1 LVRYIERGDTTTMLD
16 SYLKRPVGWG
26 LSLLTGKY
34 PFVDSSKIAS
44 RYYVSTSPTTIANTQ
59 LAYSNGTNLVGS
71 PNVTYASSLLKLKN
85 TASTQTLRV
94 EDAANVNLYTAITSR
109 GFGISRSDGALGA
122 SGFMYSFGDGAVGL
136 SARNNTLL
144 MNDTRGILQVNEGGV
159 TIEIGAAFNAN
170 LTYGHASSILDV
182 LSTVRGSRPFP
193 IMSTAQ
199 ADAITGV
206 QGLFV
211 YENGVGPRWYNGTRK
226 AYALEST
233 FARGTA
239 TRVPFFDAN
248 GQITENSAFNFNGT
262 QLILTPSTAVA
273 KKLQINTTAIANAT
287 GIDIDL
293 GGKYSGNATTVPKIA
308 IYNDGTYQFGI
319 GMVNAGMTYI
329 VDHPTL
335 AHNFY
340 AGADSL
346 LKFSITRSLNYFPQY
361 TAATR
366 LTVGTTTTP
375 KYPATLS
382 VESSA
387 DGLTSG
393 IVVKNTS
400 TTGAAYSGVFLE
412 SQDDKYSQFFS
423 TNSTYTGYRSIQAS
437 TFGHFSNVTNGM
449 AIQLDGS
456 NASLRIGMG
465 LSEIARFTLSG
476 ALALGTSSP
485 DASAILQAN
494 STTRGWLPPRWTA
507 VQRTAI
513 PSPATALFGYQT
525 DGTEGLYIKAAA
537 GFKRLLWEGDAVNTW
552 LKPSLEAGSVNITQG
567 RVNKLRFNQDSGY
580 FHLKNGVIFLQH
592 PTEKDPASA
601 LPQVIITSDTLAR
614 WNKSG
619 AVVSI
624 GSQLGSNNATG
635 YGYTMVGSLTRG
647 VVNGSICYFSSAY
660 GYDVGIDSTIKV
672 NAIGHKISANRVTDS
687 DAYGGYITFA
697 KDVNNSGAYGS
708 WITVNRN
715 QSFVYG
721 RGISTRHTNEFL
733 YGSSFSPKHT
743 FSGSK
748 VMFGLD
754 STFSFNIT
762 TKLLQLSAYGTSATT
777 AAALSKTLT
786 NYGVGFAT
794 DGTVTSR
801 EIKRDTTIYVTD
813 ADYDFS
819 AAITTAQIA
828 SRFNRV
834 IFWMTTTAA
843 AGSDSELTLHTPD
856 VNLMQVE
863 YLIHSVDEAGGFAN
877 VIRFG
882 TNNAVDST
890 NGLVSSYFP
899 AAGQGVG
906 IRAGL
911 RSGVYKYRYY

>member
-1 LVRYIERGDTTTMLD
+1 MN
-16 SYLKRPVGWG
+16 
-26 LSLLTGKY
+26 LL
-34 PFVDSSKIAS
+34 
-44 RYYVSTSPTTIANTQ
+44 RH
-59 LAYSNGTNLVGS
+59 
-71 PNVTYASSLLKLKN
+71 KN
-85 TASTQTLRV
+85 
-94 EDAANVNLYTAITSR
+94 Y
-109 GFGISRSDGALGA
+109 
-122 SGFMYSFGDGAVGL
+122 
-136 SARNNTLL
+136 
-144 MNDTRGILQVNEGGV
+144 
-159 TIEIGAAFNAN
+159 
-170 LTYGHASSILDV
+170 
-182 LSTVRGSRPFP
+182 
-193 IMSTAQ
+193 
-199 ADAITGV
+199 
-206 QGLFV
+206 
-211 YENGVGPRWYNGTRK
+211 
-226 AYALEST
+226 
-233 FARGTA
+233 
-239 TRVPFFDAN
+239 
-248 GQITENSAFNFNGT
+248 
-262 QLILTPSTAVA
+262 
-273 KKLQINTTAIANAT
+273 
-287 GIDIDL
+287 
-293 GGKYSGNATTVPKIA
+293 
-308 IYNDGTYQFGI
+308 
-319 GMVNAGMTYI
+319 
-329 VDHPTL
+329 
-335 AHNFY
+335 
-340 AGADSL
+340 
-346 LKFSITRSLNYFPQY
+346 
-361 TAATR
+361 
-366 LTVGTTTTP
+366 
-375 KYPATLS
+375 
-382 VESSA
+382 
-387 DGLTSG
+387 GLTSG

-412 SQDDKYSQFFS
+412 SQDAKYSQFFS

-437 TFGHFSNVTNGM
+437 TFGHLSNVTNGM

-777 AAALSKTLT
+777 AATLGKTESGYLT
-786 NYGVGFAT
+786 SFAT
-794 DGTVTSR
+794 DGTVTSF
-801 EIKRDTTIYVTD
+801 KLARDTFIEDVTLFSVGTLLNSCQELTIVSSMTSTAPTNQEIRFPD
-813 ADYDFS
+813 AADYLRGKKIIVYSKKKDAGAYVPYISVVGGVSRLFY
-819 AAITTAQIA
+819 TTNPGIGGIDPSNQAYLYIDDGTW
-828 SRFNRV
+828 SDHG
-834 IFWMTTTAA
+834 TTFEFTCLKI
-843 AGSDSELTLHTPD
+843 DNTP
-856 VNLMQVE
+856 
-863 YLIHSVDEAGGFAN
+863 
-877 VIRFG
+877 
-882 TNNAVDST
+882 
-890 NGLVSSYFP
+890 SYRWVLK
-899 AAGQGVG
+899 Q
-906 IRAGL
+906 R
-911 RSGVYKYRYY
+911 